1 MVEVVSA
8 QIFPGNI
15 RFQDLLFIP
24 LFFFAVIPSYSQA
37 LPGTTSKEKK
47 KIELLWADYWE
58 PDENNSDVDKVVGH
72 VALKHNDILMY
83 CDSAYFNQKSNQVN
97 AFGHIH
103 IEQGDTLD
111 LFGDYLFYD
120 GIEEKANVDGNVE
133 LIDKETHLYTSSLKY
148 DVANKIAYY
157 DQKGR
162 IINGENTLTSQLG
175 NYYTDNK
182 VFHFKDSV
190 KIVNPDYIMTGD
202 TMEYNTESETAYFM
216 GPSELNGDSL
226 YLYCERGWYDTK
238 NDISRIW
245 VNAIIDNRQ
254 QIIRA
259 DSLFYNDNTGFG
271 EAFRNV
277 VIDDTTNSVMVS
289 GDYALYFK
297 DPEKFLV
304 TRRAMFVQYSDEDS
318 LFLHADTITTVTLQ
332 VINPDTTT
340 LSYRLIRAYYG
351 CRVFSSDLQAKC
363 DSLSYSYRD
372 SVIRLYTEPV
382 LWSEEHQLTADSM
395 AIFTKKRQADRME
408 LYNTPFIASQI
419 DSVSYNQIKGRKLTG
434 YFRDNKLYRIYIEG
448 NSETIY
454 YLDDD
459 TGLLGVNAGKSSSID
474 IFVNDGKINEIIEHG
489 NPDGKLDPP
498 LLNLPE
504 KMKLAGFT
512 WQDSIRPRNKSDI
525 FRKD

>member
-1 MVEVVSA
+1 
-8 QIFPGNI
+8 
-15 RFQDLLFIP
+15 
-24 LFFFAVIPSYSQA
+24 
-37 LPGTTSKEKK
+37 
-47 KIELLWADYWE
+47 
-58 PDENNSDVDKVVGH
+58 
-72 VALKHNDILMY
+72 
-83 CDSAYFNQKSNQVN
+83 
-97 AFGHIH
+97 
-103 IEQGDTLD
+103 
-111 LFGDYLFYD
+111 
-120 GIEEKANVDGNVE
+120 
-133 LIDKETHLYTSSLKY
+133 
-148 DVANKIAYY
+148 
-157 DQKGR
+157 
-162 IINGENTLTSQLG
+162 
-175 NYYTDNK
+175 
-182 VFHFKDSV
+182 
-190 KIVNPDYIMTGD
+190 MTGD

-434 YFRDNKLYRIYIEG
+434 YFREAVQNLY
-448 NSETIY
+448 
-454 YLDDD
+454 
-459 TGLLGVNAGKSSSID
+459 
-474 IFVNDGKINEIIEHG
+474 
-489 NPDGKLDPP
+489 
-498 LLNLPE
+498 
-504 KMKLAGFT
+504 
-512 WQDSIRPRNKSDI
+512 
-525 FRKD
+525 